1 MRSTTDPKKTCKTLL
16 QSPFTGNKYTNY
28 GKDHESI
35 ARAEFAEVIE
45 KEIGTCGFFVG
56 HNKYFYL
63 GATPD
68 GLIGDDA
75 VVEIKCP
82 YSVREDTP
90 AEAIV
95 KKCKIFKFYGYF

>member
-1 MRSTTDPKKTCKTLL
+1 LL

-35 ARAEFAEVIE
+35 VRIAIAAEFAEVIE

-56 HNKYFYL
+56 QNKYFYL

-68 GLIGDDA
+68 GLIGDEA
-75 VVEIKCP
+75 LVEIKCP
-82 YSVREDTP
+82 YSAREDTP
-90 AEAIV
+90 TEAIV
-95 KKCKIFKFYGYF
+95 KKK